1 MTTRYAHMYIGG
13 EWVPPTGGT
22 YFLSENPARGEM
34 WAEIPEAGEAD
45 VDRAVQAAR
54 KAFKSPE
61 WSGMTPSDRGHLLRR
76 IAEAVRKRAETIA
89 RCDTTDNGKV
99 YRDSLAEVE
108 MTWHWFHYFAGMAD
122 KIQGD
127 YLPLTGEQWTYTI
140 REPVGVVGAI
150 LPWNSP
156 TLLASWKLAPALA
169 AGCTVVLKPAEQ
181 TSAGALELAGA
192 LEEAGVPPGVVNVV
206 TGYGE
211 TTGAALVR
219 HPDVDKIA
227 FTGSTETAREITRM
241 SAVNLTKLQ
250 FELGGKSPNIIFE
263 DADFDQ
269 ALYASLSGMFVNSG
283 QQCSVCS
290 RIFIHE
296 SMFDRYA
303 EQFVAY
309 AKRIRVGDP
318 MDPGTHM
325 GAIVSREQ
333 LDKIERYVDMAR
345 KEGGAILC
353 GGTRPTD
360 PALQRGYFFNP
371 TVITNMSPESPVC
384 QEEIFGPVTVLF
396 PFKDEDEAVALAND
410 CGYGLVAG
418 VWTDDVRRAHRV
430 ARKLEAGLVWINN
443 YRQHHWTQPYG
454 GVKMSGY
461 GREGGFEVIREYTH
475 VKAIQVDMRT
485 ERPAPYRD

>member
-1 MTTRYAHMYIGG
+1 
-13 EWVPPTGGT
+13 
-22 YFLSENPARGEM
+22 
-34 WAEIPEAGEAD
+34 
-45 VDRAVQAAR
+45 
-54 KAFKSPE
+54 
-61 WSGMTPSDRGHLLRR
+61 
-76 IAEAVRKRAETIA
+76 
-89 RCDTTDNGKV
+89 
-99 YRDSLAEVE
+99 
-108 MTWHWFHYFAGMAD
+108 
-122 KIQGD
+122 D

-140 REPVGVVGAI
+140 REPVGVVAAI

-156 TLLASWKLAPALA
+156 TMLASWKLAPALA

-181 TSAGALELAGA
+181 TSAGALELARA
-192 LEEAGVPPGVVNVV
+192 IEAAGVPAGVVNVV

-211 TTGAALVR
+211 TVGAALVK

-227 FTGSTETAREITRM
+227 FTGSTDTAREITRM

-269 ALYASLSGMFVNSG
+269 ALYASLTGMFVNSG

-290 RIFIHE
+290 RILIHQ
-296 SMFDRYA
+296 SLFDRFA
-303 EQFVAY
+303 EQFVTF

-318 MDPGTHM
+318 MDPSTHM

-333 LDKIERYVDMAR
+333 LEKIERYVDMAG
-345 KEGGAILC
+345 KEGGTILC
-353 GGTRPTD
+353 GGTRPSD

-371 TVITNMSPESPVC
+371 TVITNMSPESAVC

-418 VWTDDVRRAHRV
+418 VWTDDIRRAHRV

-443 YRQHHWTQPYG
+443 YRQHHWTQ
-454 GVKMSGY
+454 
-461 GREGGFEVIREYTH
+461 
-475 VKAIQVDMRT
+475 D
-485 ERPAPYRD
+485 